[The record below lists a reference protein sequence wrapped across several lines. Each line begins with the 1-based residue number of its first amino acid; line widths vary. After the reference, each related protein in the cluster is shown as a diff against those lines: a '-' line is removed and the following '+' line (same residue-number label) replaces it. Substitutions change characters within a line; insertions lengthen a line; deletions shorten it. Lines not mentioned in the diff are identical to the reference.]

1 MDQNAP
7 LDDVA
12 AQLAAWRSDAIS
24 TLELLVS
31 YREHVR
37 GQAAALENPQAVVDY
52 IEVFV
57 GMIEGASAACE
68 RIVADLARGPDPRQA
83 IELRALAAA
92 GAAEQSRCLVFR
104 DKWINKPLPH
114 ERMRPLL
121 NDISVTSRDQLTAF
135 RELLEAAVAIERQL
149 GPGASAQPEDKKAF
163 DRRALFTRLFKP

>member
-1 MDQNAP
+1 MDQDAP
-7 LDDVA
+7 VDGVA
-12 AQLAAWRSDAIS
+12 AQLVAWRSDAAS
-24 TLELLVS
+24 TLELLAS

-37 GQAAALENPQAVVDY
+37 LQAAALENPQAVVDY
-52 IEVFV
+52 VEVFI
-57 GMIEGASAACE
+57 GIIEGASAACE
-68 RIVADLARGPDPRQA
+68 RIVADLERGPDPRQA
-83 IELRALAAA
+83 TELRALAAA

-135 RELLEAAVAIERQL
+135 RELLDAAGAIERQL
-149 GPGASAQPEDKKAF
+149 APDPAAQPDDKKAF